1 MQLIKTKY
9 LYLLFILINTNFTA
23 QLIDD
28 FSDGDFTTNPT
39 WLGHTAKFQV
49 NNGMLQS
56 NGSSSSADTLVLAT
70 PSSLIDSVEWRFF
83 MRLDFNPTSSNYVKI
98 YLVSDSSNLQG
109 SLNGYF
115 LKIGETGN
123 SDTLELYRQT
133 GNTETKILTG
143 ISAFGSTT
151 QAGIKVTR
159 DSSGNWKLYVD
170 ANGGVN
176 YNYEGGVMDNVHDS
190 SSYFGVY
197 CKYST
202 ASRFDKYFFD
212 DFNVAFIEKD
222 TTPPAILSSNIKCS
236 NSLELTFSESLTLS
250 AENIT
255 NYELLNGNIAPLS
268 VINNNDIYEL
278 SFSNSFNGG
287 DTLALEV
294 SNIEDLSGNFLNDT
308 IYIII
313 SDTTGNIVLSDNFC
327 DGDLSSNPTWY
338 GQDTLFNVNLSGE
351 LQLNDTADLFNEA
364 YLSASTGILDF
375 SNTIV
380 WNFRI
385 NLLFEPSSSNQGRFY
400 LVSDNVDLSSPLNG
414 YYLQIGEG
422 GSADKLKLYRQDGVS
437 SSSDPLICTGMYGAY
452 GLSPNARVRVTRD
465 IAGNWLIEADSLG
478 GSNFIFEAG
487 GTDSVHTFSMFSGI
501 YTRYTNLNSENII
514 FDDIYISAQVLIDTN
529 SPVVL
534 SAKVTGTNLLDITYY
549 EPFGLTTSAEDIMNY
564 YLADGNG
571 NPLLAT
577 NNGTYYQLLFNS
589 NFIAGD
595 TLALQLSNIEDLS
608 ANILNDTIYIIVPD
622 TAFSGEIIIN
632 EILFNPFTGGSDYI
646 ELYNNSNKTIDLYNY
661 FIADYDVGIDNHK
674 TIPRHYLLAP
684 NEFVLLTEDS
694 ASTMADYPSND
705 VSVFIEMDL
714 PSFIDDSATAYVLN
728 PDSII
733 LDKFSYDDNM
743 HFELINDVEG
753 VSLERINYDI
763 SSDDLSNWHSAAESV
778 FWGTPGIKNSNYYG
792 DISFLEFF
800 NVETE
805 VFSPNNDGFEDIG
818 VFSYQMQSA
827 GWIGNIT
834 IFDAS
839 GRTVKRLIENELLAS
854 EGVIS
859 WDGIINNNQKARSG
873 IYIVYF
879 EAFNLNG
886 NIISDKKTI
895 TVAMNL

>member
-1 MQLIKTKY
+1 MQLIKTKF

-39 WLGHTAKFQV
+39 WIGHTAKFQI

-70 PSSLIDSVEWRFF
+70 ASSLIDSVEWRFF

-98 YLVSDSSNLQG
+98 YLISDSSNLEG
-109 SLNGYF
+109 NLNGYF

-143 ISAFGSTT
+143 TSAFGSTT

-159 DSSGNWKLYVD
+159 DSTGNWKLYVD

-176 YNYEGGVMDNVHDS
+176 YSYEGGVMDNVHDS

-197 CKYST
+197 CKYTTS
-202 ASRFDKYFFD
+202 SRFDKYFFD
-212 DFNVAFIEKD
+212 DFNIAFIEKD

-278 SFSNSFNGG
+278 LFSNSFNGG
-287 DTLALEV
+287 DTLELKL
-294 SNIEDLSGNFLNDT
+294 SNIQDLSGNFLNDT
-308 IYIII
+308 IYIIT

-327 DGDLSSNPTWY
+327 DGDLSINPTWY
-338 GQDTLFNVNLSGE
+338 GQDTLFNVNLNGE
-351 LQLNDTADLFNEA
+351 LQLNDTADLFNES

-380 WNFRI
+380 WSFRI
-385 NLLFEPSSSNQGRFY
+385 NLLFEPSPSNQVRFY
-400 LVSDNVDLSSPLNG
+400 LASDNVDLSGPLNG
-414 YYLQIGEG
+414 YYLQLGEG
-422 GSADKLKLYRQDGVS
+422 GSVDKLKLYRQDGVS
-437 SSSDPLICTGMYGAY
+437 SSSGNLICTGMYGAY

-478 GSNFIFEAG
+478 GRNFIFEAG
-487 GTDSVHTFSMFSGI
+487 GTDSVHTFSLFSGV
-501 YTRYTNLNSENII
+501 YCRYTNLNSENII
-514 FDDIYISAQVLIDTN
+514 FDDIYISADVLVDTIP
-529 SPVVL
+529 PVVF
-534 SAKVTGTNLLDITYY
+534 SAKVSGPNLLDITYY
-549 EPFGLTTSAEDIMNY
+549 EPFGLTASAEDIMNY
-564 YLADGNG
+564 FLPGGNG
-571 NPLLAT
+571 NPLLST
-577 NNGTYYQLLFNS
+577 NNGTYYQLMFNS
-589 NFIAGD
+589 NFFAGD
-595 TLALQLSNIEDLS
+595 TLALKLSNIEDLS

-622 TAFSGEIIIN
+622 TAFSGDIIIN
-632 EILFNPFTGGSDYI
+632 EILFNPFTLGSDYI

-661 FIADYDVGIDNHK
+661 LIADYDIGIDNHK

-694 ASTMADYPSND
+694 ASTMSDYPSND
-705 VSVFIEMDL
+705 VNVFIEMDL

-728 PDSII
+728 PDSVI

-753 VSLERINYDI
+753 VSLERINYDV
-763 SSDDLSNWHSAAESV
+763 SSADLSNWHSAAESV
-778 FWGTPGIKNSNYYG
+778 YWGTPGIQNSNYYG

-805 VFSPNNDGFEDIG
+805 VFSPNNDGFEDVG
-818 VFSYQMQSA
+818 MFSYQMQSS

-839 GRTVKRLIENELLAS
+839 GRTVKKLLESELLAS

-879 EAFNLNG
+879 EAFDLDG